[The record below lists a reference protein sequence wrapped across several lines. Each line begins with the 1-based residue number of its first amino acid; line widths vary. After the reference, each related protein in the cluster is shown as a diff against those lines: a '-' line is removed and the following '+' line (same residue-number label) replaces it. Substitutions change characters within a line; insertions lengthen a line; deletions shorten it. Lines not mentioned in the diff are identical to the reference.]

1 MPCVPRGRDVAAIS
15 LTDVFRV
22 YSTPEGDAAALQG
35 LTLSIAEHEVVV
47 VVGPSGSGKTTLLR
61 LLAGLDRP
69 SAGSVRVFE
78 KEISKLRARKLASY
92 RASEVGYVDQH
103 YTRSLAPELSAQE
116 IVGLRLGL
124 LGTTRRVRQHRT
136 IDLLERVGLREKA
149 DARPAELSG
158 GEQQRIAVCAAVAHR
173 PRLLLA
179 DEPTGELDAE
189 NAGIVYDLVAALA
202 RESRSTVVIVSHDP
216 TSARIADRAVSIRDG
231 RVSEEASARHLG
243 DESIV
248 VGRGGWLRLPEDL
261 LARAGIRT
269 RAVATL
275 VEQGIT
281 ISGTGEPEPPSTSK
295 DGRIRPHSSPRSSF
309 GTVAV
314 LRGVSKRWGTSP
326 TPVFEGLDARFEA
339 GVLHAITGPSG
350 SGKTTLLHLLA
361 GLDLPSAGE
370 IRVLDVPLSELE
382 RKARAEF
389 RRKHIALVAQES
401 MLVSFLSAYENVNT
415 SLAIRGDDG
424 QGQSAADVLI
434 AVGLRNRMTQRVS
447 RLSAGEQTRV
457 AVARALA
464 AGPAL
469 LLADEPTA
477 RLDRSNAI
485 ELVRLLLELARKT
498 GTAVLCAT
506 HDPVV
511 IEHADAELSLDRR
524 VNVEQPVRTAT
535 ESTPRCP

>member
-1 MPCVPRGRDVAAIS
+1 VGLAPYVPPGRDVPAVS

-78 KEISKLRARKLASY
+78 REISKLGPRKLTSY
-92 RASEVGYVDQH
+92 RAREVGYVDQH

-124 LGTTRRVRQHRT
+124 LGTPRLVRHRRT
-136 IDLLERVGLREKA
+136 SDLLERVGLRDKA

-158 GEQQRIAVCAAVAHR
+158 GEQQRIAVCAAVAHG

-179 DEPTGELDAE
+179 DEPSGELDSE
-189 NAGIVYDLVAALA
+189 NAGIIYDLVAALA

-231 RVSEEASARHLG
+231 RVSEEASARRLG

-275 VEQGIT
+275 AGQGIT
-281 ISGTGEPEPPSTSK
+281 ISGTGEPNPPSRSEHGGTG
-295 DGRIRPHSSPRSSF
+295 GRTLSRRSSF

-314 LRGVSKRWGTSP
+314 LRGVSKRWGSSP

-361 GLDLPSAGE
+361 GLDLPSTGE
-370 IRVLDVPLSELE
+370 IRVCDVPLSDLE

-389 RRKHIALVAQES
+389 RRKHVALIAQES
-401 MLVSFLSAYENVNT
+401 MLVPFLSAYENVNT
-415 SLAIRGDDG
+415 SLAIRGGDG
-424 QGQSAADVLI
+424 QSQSAADVLI

-464 AGPAL
+464 ARPAL

-477 RLDRSNAI
+477 RLDQPNAI
-485 ELVRLLLELARKT
+485 ELVRLLLELARQT

-511 IEHADAELSLDRR
+511 IEHADAELPLDRR
-524 VNVEQPVRTAT
+524 VNAER
-535 ESTPRCP
+535 

>member
-1 MPCVPRGRDVAAIS
+1 VARGSDVAAIS

-35 LTLSIAEHEVVV
+35 LTLSIAEHEIVV
-47 VVGPSGSGKTTLLR
+47 VVGPSGSGKSTLLR

-69 SAGSVRVFE
+69 AAGSVRVFE
-78 KEISKLRARKLASY
+78 KEISKLSASKLAGY
-92 RASEVGYVDQH
+92 RASDVGYVDQH
-103 YTRSLAPELSAQE
+103 YTRFLAPELSAQE
-116 IVGLRLGL
+116 IVGLRLGF
-124 LGTTRRVRQHRT
+124 LGTMRLVRERRT
-136 IDLLERVGLREKA
+136 LELLERVGLREKA
-149 DARPAELSG
+149 DAHPAELSG

-202 RESRSTVVIVSHDP
+202 RESGSTVVIVSHDP

-231 RVSEEASARHLG
+231 RVSEEASSRNSA

-281 ISGTGEPEPPSTSK
+281 ISGTGEPEPGSRAKEGPT
-295 DGRIRPHSSPRSSF
+295 RPHSSPRRSSI

-326 TPVFEGLDARFEA
+326 TPVFEDLDARFEA

-370 IRVLDVPLSELE
+370 VRVRDVLLSELD

-401 MLVSFLSAYENVNT
+401 MLVPFLSAYENVNT
-415 SLAIRGDDG
+415 SLAIRGDNG
-424 QGQSAADVLI
+424 QGDSAADVLT
-434 AVGLRNRMTQRVS
+434 AVGLRDRMTQRVS

-477 RLDRSNAI
+477 RLDQSNAI
-485 ELVRLLLELARKT
+485 ELVRLLLDLARQT

-511 IEHADAELSLDRR
+511 IEHADAELSLGLEPR
-524 VNVEQPVRTAT
+524 PVR
-535 ESTPRCP
+535 E